1 METTNYSTSPHQG
14 LPGQQP
20 TFAQRAQHSKTLIA
34 IIAVLGVTVLALGAT
49 LIGNRSEAQLNG
61 AVAPEAIVAQA
72 PVTAPVTAPAVRA
85 PAPVQPGVDSA
96 PRNVAPK
103 APARVNQAANVC
115 QSCGTV
121 ESVTAVQ
128 RQGKVNGVEVGNTT
142 IGIGT
147 VAGGVLGGLLGHQVG
162 GGSGKTAMSVLGAA
176 GGAYAGNTVEKNMKK
191 VTVYDVRVRMDNG
204 NYRHLDISSAPAV
217 GSRVIVEGSN
227 LRMAN

>member
-1 METTNYSTSPHQG
+1 METTNYSTSPN
-14 LPGQQP
+14 PGQQP
-20 TFAQRAQHSKTLIA
+20 TFAQRAQHSKSLIA

-49 LIGNRSEAQLNG
+49 LIGKSSEAQLN
-61 AVAPEAIVAQA
+61 ASTAPEAVVAQA
-72 PVTAPVTAPAVRA
+72 PVTAPVVRA
-85 PAPVQPGVDSA
+85 PVQAPVQPVVDTT

-204 NYRHLDISSAPAV
+204 NSRHLDISSAPAV